1 MIQFNLKRFGKL
13 ACWTFRNDKRYIV
26 KSFLQAFVILLLI
39 FLFFTMIVKVNGGY
53 DASYKSCTIAVIA
66 ILGVN
71 IVLVIAILG
80 VNIVLGPAL
89 MFYSMEGK
97 HDMQTLMML
106 PASNFEKYLVRN
118 AQCIVLVPLYI
129 VAILGADLIQ
139 YLIHLMAGHD
149 YGRFVVGVL
158 FDLCSKGLPHFDGS
172 YGRFFA
178 TLIVFIIWL
187 QSVFAVGATLF
198 RTRKFNWIITTV
210 FLILLCVLIVKIN
223 GLFEVVSLNDHST
236 TWDYVV
242 GYGIYLVLAMVNY
255 WLSYRQFCRTQ
266 VIGKF
271 VNL

>member
-1 MIQFNLKRFGKL
+1 MIQFNINRFGKL
-13 ACWTFRNDKRYIV
+13 ACWTLRNDKRYII

-39 FLFFTMIVKVNGGY
+39 FLFFTMLVNFDGSHLK
-53 DASYKSCTIAVIA
+53 AYKSCTIAILA

-71 IVLVIAILG
+71 VVM
-80 VNIVLGPAL
+80 GPAL

-149 YGRFVVGVL
+149 YGRFVVAEL
-158 FDLCSKGLPHFDGS
+158 IDLISKGISHYHGS
-172 YGRFFA
+172 FGRLVG
-178 TLIVFIIWL
+178 TMIVFIIWL
-187 QSVFAVGATLF
+187 QSLYAVGATLI
-198 RTRKFNWIITTV
+198 RSRKFNWIVTTV
-210 FLILLCVLIVKIN
+210 FLILLGMLVIKLN
-223 GLFEVVSLNDHST
+223 DGFLEVVSLNEYST
-236 TWDYVV
+236 TLDYVV
-242 GYGIYLVLAMVNY
+242 GLGLYLIWTVINY
-255 WLSYRQFCRTQ
+255 WLSYRCFCRTQ

-271 VNL
+271 INV

>member
-1 MIQFNLKRFGKL
+1 MIQFNINRFGKL
-13 ACWTFRNDKRYIV
+13 ACWTLRNDKRYIV
-26 KSFLQAFVILLLI
+26 KSVLQAFVIMLLI
-39 FLFFTMIVKVNGGY
+39 FLFFTMMVKVNNSY
-53 DASYKSCTIAVIA
+53 DNAYKSCTIAILA

-71 IVLVIAILG
+71 VVM
-80 VNIVLGPAL
+80 GPAL

-178 TLIVFIIWL
+178 TIIVFIIWL
-187 QSVFAVGATLF
+187 QSVFAVGATLI
-198 RTRKFNWIITTV
+198 RSRKFNWIITII
-210 FLILLCVLIVKIN
+210 FLILLGMIVVKIN
-223 GLFEVVSLNDHST
+223 GFIEVVSLDEHSAT
-236 TWDYVV
+236 LDYVV
-242 GYGIYLVLAMVNY
+242 GYGIYLALAAINY
-255 WLSYRQFCRTQ
+255 WLSYRFFCRTQ
-266 VIGKF
+266 VRNRF